1 MLHFLL
7 GLNPDGCN
15 MTTDPSC
22 NKSTAM
28 PFIFGT
34 CMEEPLPWVFE
45 EVEVTGP
52 NDFKQGILLWEN
64 GKQLEKAFGE
74 NARRSF
80 EDYEPGFVVVLFS
93 ALDIESEM
101 DLGDEVSREF
111 AFLWDDCSF
120 DFSSF
125 RQLGFPSVVE
135 MMGMTVV
142 DPSAS
147 SSKILPSTS
156 GNWVRSSTNGFS
168 SFLSGNSVAELPH
181 PCLITT
187 IPYSHAKHLLR
198 NRNILTV
205 SSKMLTCCVQQSMA
219 GVQCARINCNET

>member
-52 NDFKQGILLWEN
+52 NDFKQGCS
-64 GKQLEKAFGE
+64 FG
-74 NARRSF
+74 
-80 EDYEPGFVVVLFS
+80 GFVVVLFS

-156 GNWVRSSTNGFS
+156 G
-168 SFLSGNSVAELPH
+168 
-181 PCLITT
+181 
-187 IPYSHAKHLLR
+187 HLLR

-205 SSKMLTCCVQQSMA
+205 SSKMLTCCVEQSMA